1 MKEILFKK
9 DDLLNLEFSLQ
20 REILRANMS
29 NVFACTSL
37 VGCNTRK
44 YHGLFIAPQPLIDN
58 ENHVLLS
65 YLDETIGVQDKEFH
79 LAIHQYKDGVFY
91 PKGHKYLESYS
102 LKDLPITTYRIGD
115 ITLTKQMQI
124 QERRDRLL
132 IKYTYE
138 NIEGEDN
145 TNKPT
150 ICLRL
155 NPLLAFRQVHKLSKH
170 NNEVNTSFIEVDNG
184 VGYRLYPNY
193 TPLFLQFSKKVK
205 YEHKPDWYYNFEYI
219 KEKER
224 GYDYLE
230 DLLMMGTFSLEL
242 SYGESV
248 YLSCGIEEDNPFLL
262 SRDFKK
268 EASIRFPIITMEDVL
283 KRASRMFFCRKGTD
297 VDIIAGFPWFGRWG
311 RDTFI
316 ALPGLC
322 YTLDDMPL
330 FLKVIDTMLK
340 DFKDGLFPNLGSST
354 QAAYNSADAPLW
366 FFWALQQ
373 YTVFT
378 GDKMKIWKKYSK
390 YMKSIISTFE
400 EGTTNIRMDNNY
412 LLYQGQ
418 DGKALTWMDAI
429 VRGEPITQRKGYAVE
444 INALWYNAIM
454 FTKELAEQA
463 CDDAFS
469 THWDDFAKSFP
480 IVFKQTFWDKE
491 KGYLADCVYNNDKDF
506 SVRPNMIFAVSL
518 AYSPISIKIRQLI
531 VEKVKK
537 ELLTPR
543 GLCTLSP
550 KDVRYHGHYYGNQE
564 QRDRAYHNGTVWT
577 WLLGAYSEAY
587 LRVYGDKGVNHIK
600 ELYTG
605 FEDILTDYCVGSI
618 AEIYDADPP
627 FKAGGSIS
635 QAWSVAEVMRMKYL
649 IEKYSDNENMKGDDK

>member
-9 DDLLNLEFSLQ
+9 DELLNLEFSLQ

-44 YHGLFIAPQPLIDN
+44 YHGLFIAPQPMIDN
-58 ENHVLLS
+58 DNHVLLS
-65 YLDETIGVQDKEFH
+65 YLDETVVVQDKEFH

-102 LKDLPITTYRIGD
+102 LKDLPKTTYRIGD
-115 ITLTKQMQI
+115 IILTKEMQI

-132 IKYTYE
+132 IKYTYVSTDD
-138 NIEGEDN
+138 NNEDR
-145 TNKPT
+145 PT

-155 NPLLAFRQVHKLSKH
+155 NPLLAFRNVHKLSKC
-170 NNEVNTSFIEVDNG
+170 NTNANTSFVKVDNG
-184 VGYRLYPNY
+184 VGYKLYPNY
-193 TPLFLQFSKKVK
+193 TPLFLQFSKKVN

-230 DLLMMGTFSLEL
+230 DLLMMGTFSIVL
-242 SYGESV
+242 SAGESV
-248 YLSCGIEEDNPFLL
+248 YLSCGTEEGNPFLL
-262 SRDFKK
+262 SRDFQK
-268 EASIRFPIITMEDVL
+268 EASIRFPIIRMEDVL
-283 KRASRMFFCRKGTD
+283 KRAARMFFCRKGTTE

-316 ALPGLC
+316 ALSGLC
-322 YTLDDMPL
+322 YAIDDMEM
-330 FLKVIDTMLK
+330 FIRVIDTMLK
-340 DFKDGLFPNLGSST
+340 DYKDGLFPNIGVSND
-354 QAAYNSADAPLW
+354 AAYNSADAPLW
-366 FFWALQQ
+366 FFFALQQ
-373 YTVFT
+373 YVNYT
-378 GDKMKIWKKYSK
+378 GDKERVWKKYSK

-400 EGTTNIRMDNNY
+400 EGTPNIRMESNY

-418 DGKALTWMDAI
+418 EGKALTWMDAI
-429 VRGEPITQRKGYAVE
+429 IDGKPVTQRKGYAVE

-454 FTKELAEQA
+454 FTKELADEA

-469 THWDDFAKSFP
+469 THWEDFANTFP

-491 KGYLADCVYNNDKDF
+491 KGYLADCVYNNNKDF
-506 SVRPNMIFAVSL
+506 AVRPNMIFAVSL
-518 AYSPISIKIRQLI
+518 PYSPISVKIRQLI

-550 KDVRYHGHYYGNQE
+550 QDVNYHGHYYGNQE
-564 QRDRAYHNGTVWT
+564 QRDRAYHNGTVWP

-587 LRVYGDKGVNHIK
+587 LRVYGKQGVNHIK
-600 ELYTG
+600 DLYTG
-605 FEDILTDYCVGSI
+605 FESILTDYCVGSI
-618 AEIYDADPP
+618 AEVYDADPP

-649 IEKYSDNENMKGDDK
+649 IDKYSGEI